1 MTEKVLGKIKE
12 MKKDKEFS
20 IKVIESLC
28 KSEKNK
34 ELFKGNDE
42 FEKLYDKY
50 IKKDDLDFE
59 IVFNYFKTY
68 RKTYKKT
75 YK

>member
-1 MTEKVLGKIKE
+1 

-50 IKKDDLDFE
+50 IKKDDLDF
-59 IVFNYFKTY
+59 
-68 RKTYKKT
+68 
-75 YK
+75 

>member
-1 MTEKVLGKIKE
+1 MTEKVLEKIKE

-42 FEKLYDKY
+42 FDNLYNKY
-50 IKKDDLDFE
+50 IKKDDLDF
-59 IVFNYFKTY
+59 
-68 RKTYKKT
+68 
-75 YK
+75 

>member
-1 MTEKVLGKIKE
+1 MSEKVLEKIKE

-50 IKKDDLDFE
+50 IKKDDLDF
-59 IVFNYFKTY
+59 
-68 RKTYKKT
+68 
-75 YK
+75 

>member
-1 MTEKVLGKIKE
+1 MTEKVLEKIKE

-34 ELFKGNDE
+34 
-42 FEKLYDKY
+42 
-50 IKKDDLDFE
+50 DFQHFYYTQKRR
-59 IVFNYFKTY
+59 II
-68 RKTYKKT
+68 
-75 YK
+75 